1 MSIYE
6 VTMSVVVALEAVY
19 LVISMRRISRRVAKR
34 GGE

>member
-19 LVISMRRISRRVAKR
+19 LVVSMRRISRRLAKR